1 MHCLKKMR
9 IPTRRKSPAN
19 TYSSSP
25 LCVSKGYGLLTLYM
39 WFNTDKEL
47 LVDALRSHHLRN
59 VGTVDFLKVRHIQ
72 AVLADFLY
80 VYTYRPEG
88 NDENG

>member
-1 MHCLKKMR
+1 
-9 IPTRRKSPAN
+9 
-19 TYSSSP
+19 
-25 LCVSKGYGLLTLYM
+25 M